1 VKVFVTVGTQ
11 LPFDR
16 LVKAVD
22 ELGALYDW
30 DILAQIGQTRYQPRH
45 LEWRAFVDTE
55 TAAGWIRD
63 SDLVITHA
71 GMGTILGRLEAGGP
85 MLVMPRKASLG
96 EHRNEHQR
104 ASCARLGHFPSIH
117 VVEDADELREAV
129 ASFQPARR
137 SEPIGKLAQP
147 ALVEAIRDYVW
158 RDFHKPD
165 FGHSDFDLQGSRKKT
180 SVVGG

>member
-22 ELGALYDW
+22 ELSAWQRW
-30 DILAQIGQTRYQPRH
+30 DILAQIGQTRYRPRH
-45 LEWRAFVDTE
+45 IRWRDFLDNE
-55 TAAGWIRD
+55 TAAAWIRD

-117 VVEDADELREAV
+117 VVESADELRKAV

-158 RDFHKPD
+158 SDFQKPD
-165 FGHSDFDLQGSRKKT
+165 FGQTDFGWQGNGKRRAA
-180 SVVGG
+180 VGG